1 MGSTSEGS
9 HDFSCYTIHNNLL
22 FFFFLRGGGQIQRRN
37 RNEQNV
43 RNAQAFNNFKS
54 ILLAKIKLK
63 DYLASHLFHSFLF
76 LVKCQGQ
83 EEAPF
88 HNVDHSSDRN
98 KWQLSLNY
106 CLFFYMGEGERR
118 KSKRDDSRKK
128 LEKSNI

>member
-1 MGSTSEGS
+1 MVGGGKKKGWVQQVKEV
-9 HDFSCYTIHNNLL
+9 TISLVTVL
-22 FFFFLRGGGQIQRRN
+22 FTITYCFFLGGGANSAKKQMN
-37 RNEQNV
+37 NV
-43 RNAQAFNNFKS
+43 RNAQAFYNLKS

-98 KWQLSLNY
+98 K
-106 CLFFYMGEGERR
+106 
-118 KSKRDDSRKK
+118 
-128 LEKSNI
+128 

>member
-22 FFFFLRGGGQIQRRN
+22 FFLGGEGGKFN
-37 RNEQNV
+37 EETNEQNV
-43 RNAQAFNNFKS
+43 RNAQAFNNRKS
-54 ILLAKIKLK
+54 ILLANIKLK

-98 KWQLSLNY
+98 K
-106 CLFFYMGEGERR
+106 
-118 KSKRDDSRKK
+118 
-128 LEKSNI
+128 